1 MLVYDDKEGVWV
13 WTGRVY
19 SVSEQ
24 VTKFKDDYADFKTF
38 EEWQHFR
45 NLFLASKNISWKE
58 AFESSVE
65 VSKAADLAW
74 GYVCRGGDKQK
85 IFQALDNLAEALKK

>member
-45 NLFLASKNISWKE
+45 NLFFASKNISWKE

-65 VSKAADLAW
+65 VSKAADIAW
-74 GYVCRGGDKQK
+74 SYVCRGGDKQK

>member
-65 VSKAADLAW
+65 VSKAADIAW
-74 GYVCRGGDKQK
+74 SYVCRGGDKQK
-85 IFQALDNLAEALKK
+85 IFQALDNPAEALKK

>member
-65 VSKAADLAW
+65 VSKVADIAW
-74 GYVCRGGDKQK
+74 SYVCRGGDKQK

>member
-1 MLVYDDKEGVWV
+1 MLVYDDKDGVWV

-65 VSKAADLAW
+65 VSKAADIAW
-74 GYVCRGGDKQK
+74 SYVCRGGDKQK